1 MIFNYLDFIS
11 PRITL
16 FHNNLL
22 NHTSYSSIILSI
34 LTIIIIIIFS
44 IIFSLDFVFHK
55 NPTSFYYKRF
65 VDDVGYFPL
74 NSSSL
79 FHFISLLSNGNNIAF
94 DDSLLSVIGVQISE
108 DKIYE
113 YKFNRTLYN
122 HWIYGLC
129 DKNDANDLIKYFDD
143 KQLLRFKK
151 SYCIKYYFDKDLL
164 KLFSINEKGFKYP
177 AIEHGQGNENS
188 IYYGLFIQ
196 FCKNNSYYN
205 NEINKCKEKENLL
218 DFLNKLNG
226 YAIYFLDKNIDIN
239 SYKEPYK
246 YFFNK
251 ISNRFNLLSYTSN
264 NLNFNTA
271 LLKTIK
277 GMIFDVII
285 EQKTYIYQTIE
296 KLVTIK
302 DEINDDVY
310 GSFYFWMQNMQE
322 VYQRKYKKIQD
333 ISASIGGIINLIIVL
348 SKIIYKLFEKYVLI
362 NDMIINLKI
371 KCNDVVRN
379 VYKTDFNELKI
390 NKICE
395 NNNVKTNN
403 YLDIT
408 SKNKINITESPQLKK
423 INQINS
429 IKKIESN
436 KFNLTF
442 SKIIKLSSLN
452 YNKFKRVSY
461 LQILMNNFYCLKK
474 KDYFIDKL
482 ENFRKNIISEEG
494 MFTTYYI
501 LLTLINKNNKEID

>member
-1 MIFNYLDFIS
+1 MFKFADFIA

-16 FHNNLL
+16 YHNNLL
-22 NHTSYSSIILSI
+22 NHAAISSIILSFI
-34 LTIIIIIIFS
+34 TIIIIIVFS
-44 IIFSLDFVFHK
+44 VIFSLDFIFHR
-55 NPTSFYYKRF
+55 NPTSFYYKRYI
-65 VDDVGYFPL
+65 DDIGTFPL

-79 FHFISLLSNGNNIAF
+79 FHFITLLNDANDVLY
-94 DDSLLSVIGVQISE
+94 DDSLLSVIGVHISE
-108 DKIYE
+108 EQMYE
-113 YKFNRTLYN
+113 LKYDRTKFD
-122 HWIYGLC
+122 HWIYGPC
-129 DKNDANDLIKYFDD
+129 DESDINDKIKYMEEDNIG
-143 KQLLRFKK
+143 RFKK
-151 SYCIKYYFDKDLL
+151 SYCIKYYFNSESLTLFNVKDQ
-164 KLFSINEKGFKYP
+164 GFKYP
-177 AIEHGQGNENS
+177 TVEHGQANEKS
-188 IYYGLFIQ
+188 IYYGIFLKLCENFT
-196 FCKNNSYYN
+196 YYN
-205 NEINKCKEKENLL
+205 SDLNKCQEKDKLL
-218 DFLNKLNG
+218 EFLEKLNG

-239 SYKEPYK
+239 NYKEPFQ
-246 YFFNK
+246 YFINK
-251 ISNRFNLLSYTSN
+251 ISNKFNLISYTSN

-277 GMIFDVII
+277 GKVFDLI
-285 EQKTYIYQTIE
+285 EEETTYIYQLNE
-296 KLVTIK
+296 KLVTEK
-302 DEINDDVY
+302 DGVNENIY
-310 GSFYFWMQNMQE
+310 GTIYFWMQNLQE

-423 INQINS
+423 INQLNS
-429 IKKIESN
+429 IKKIELN

-452 YNKFKRVSY
+452 YNKFKRISY
-461 LQILMNNFYCLKK
+461 IQILMNNFYCLKQK
-474 KDYFIDKL
+474 NYFIDKL

-501 LLTLINKNNKEID
+501 LLTFINKNNKEIN